1 MEVSQDSK
9 CTEVHIV
16 MPPTLPRKHSNFF
29 QAANSTA
36 WGFRGASCQDR
47 RYLNMVSK
55 HSFDHSSQCFTWSVQ
70 HATSCNIRDRHNG
83 QVRPTTKLSTQA
95 ATASW
100 QRQELHESL
109 NLHGTNLYK
118 LNKHNWW
125 YITLYYW
132 WIVWIVFFTE
142 KLTCCSHFR
151 SSPWS
156 EGEIWAFW
164 LFGWPGIQISSTKF
178 FRTQI
183 RWYEPRLNTRN
194 REHETMRD
202 ESEVTLGICL
212 LMHLNALDIQHVY
225 R

>member
-1 MEVSQDSK
+1 LEVSQDSK

-132 WIVWIVFFTE
+132 WIVWIVFFYW
-142 KLTCCSHFR
+142 KVDMLFALSMVRRGNLSFL
-151 SSPWS
+151 
-156 EGEIWAFW
+156 AFW
-164 LFGWPGIQISSTKF
+164 MTWHPNLIDQILQDANSLVWTSIEYT
-178 FRTQI
+178 
-183 RWYEPRLNTRN
+183 E
-194 REHETMRD
+194 
-202 ESEVTLGICL
+202 
-212 LMHLNALDIQHVY
+212 
-225 R
+225 